1 VISHSSFVVR
11 RSSVVKQKEVPMPR
25 DPIFIPNAP
34 PPTFPYSPAIR
45 SGEHVFLSGQ
55 TGVDPA
61 TDQLV
66 EGDVAAQTE
75 QVFKNLARVLS
86 AAGLSLGD
94 AVKCNVYL
102 TDIGDFRAMN
112 AVYARQF
119 EAPYP
124 ARTTV
129 AVAAL
134 PGGALVEIELV
145 ARQAV

>member
-1 VISHSSFVVR
+1 
-11 RSSVVKQKEVPMPR
+11 MPR
-25 DPIFIPNAP
+25 DPIFLPDAP
-34 PPTFPYSPAIR
+34 PPAFPYSPAIR
-45 SGEHVFLSGQ
+45 SGDHIFVSGQ
-55 TGVDPA
+55 TGVDPS
-61 TDQLV
+61 TGQLV
-66 EGDVAAQTE
+66 VGDVAAQTE

-86 AAGLSLGD
+86 AAGLSLAD

-102 TDIGDFRAMN
+102 TEIGDFQAMN

-145 ARQAV
+145 ARQAG

>member
-1 VISHSSFVVR
+1 MPTRALPRWPKGVGQFESPDVR
-11 RSSVVKQKEVPMPR
+11 RSEPDLQLCAEDREKMGRRV
-25 DPIFIPNAP
+25 
-34 PPTFPYSPAIR
+34 
-45 SGEHVFLSGQ
+45 SGQ

-61 TDQLV
+61 TGRLV
-66 EGDVAAQTE
+66 KGDVAAQAE
-75 QVFKNLARVLS
+75 QIFKNLAGVL
-86 AAGLSLGD
+86 AVAGLSLGD

-102 TDIGDFRAMN
+102 TDIGDFQAMN

-134 PGGALVEIELV
+134 PGGARIEIELV
-145 ARQAV
+145 ARQPA

>member
-1 VISHSSFVVR
+1 
-11 RSSVVKQKEVPMPR
+11 MPR
-25 DPIFIPNAP
+25 DPIFLPDAP

-45 SGEHVFLSGQ
+45 SGDHIFVSGQ

-61 TDQLV
+61 TGQLAEGGV
-66 EGDVAAQTE
+66 EAQTE
-75 QVFKNLARVLS
+75 QIFKNLARVLS

-102 TDIGDFRAMN
+102 TNIGDFQAMN

-134 PGGALVEIELV
+134 PGGARVEIELV
-145 ARQAV
+145 ARQAP

>member
-1 VISHSSFVVR
+1 
-11 RSSVVKQKEVPMPR
+11 MPR

-45 SGEHVFLSGQ
+45 SGDHVFLSGQ

-61 TDQLV
+61 TGQLV
-66 EGDVAAQTE
+66 EGDVVAQTE

-86 AAGLSLGD
+86 AGGLSLGD

-102 TDIGDFRAMN
+102 TDIGDFQAMN

-145 ARQAV
+145 ARQAM

>member
-1 VISHSSFVVR
+1 
-11 RSSVVKQKEVPMPR
+11 MPR
-25 DPIFIPNAP
+25 DPIFLPDAP

-45 SGEHVFLSGQ
+45 SGDHIFVSGQ

-61 TDQLV
+61 TGQLAEGSV
-66 EGDVAAQTE
+66 EGQTE
-75 QVFKNLARVLS
+75 QIFKNLARVLS

-102 TDIGDFRAMN
+102 TDIGDFQAMN
-112 AVYARQF
+112 AIYARQF
-119 EAPYP
+119 AAPYP

-145 ARQAV
+145 ARQA

>member
-1 VISHSSFVVR
+1 
-11 RSSVVKQKEVPMPR
+11 MPR
-25 DPIFIPNAP
+25 DPIIIPNAP
-34 PPTFPYSPAIR
+34 PSALPYSPGVR
-45 SGEHVFLSGQ
+45 SGDHVFLSGQ

-61 TDQLV
+61 TGQLV
-66 EGDVAAQTE
+66 EGDVAAQAE
-75 QVFKNLARVLS
+75 QVFKNLARVLA

-102 TDIGDFRAMN
+102 IDIGDFQAMN

-134 PGGALVEIELV
+134 PGGARIEIELV
-145 ARQAV
+145 ARQPA

>member
-1 VISHSSFVVR
+1 
-11 RSSVVKQKEVPMPR
+11 MPR
-25 DPIFIPNAP
+25 DPIIIPNASP
-34 PPTFPYSPAIR
+34 STLPYSAGIR
-45 SGEHVFLSGQ
+45 SGDHVFLSGQ

-61 TDQLV
+61 TGALV
-66 EGDVAAQTE
+66 EGDVAAQAE
-75 QVFKNLARVLS
+75 QIFKGLARVLA

-94 AVKCNVYL
+94 VVKCNVYL
-102 TDIGDFRAMN
+102 TDIGDFQAMN

-134 PGGALVEIELV
+134 PGGARIEIELV
-145 ARQAV
+145 ALQPA

>member
-1 VISHSSFVVR
+1 
-11 RSSVVKQKEVPMPR
+11 MPR
-25 DPIFIPNAP
+25 DPIFLPDAP
-34 PPTFPYSPAIR
+34 PPTFPYSPAVR
-45 SGEHVFLSGQ
+45 SGDHVFLSGQ

-61 TDQLV
+61 TGQLV
-66 EGDVAAQTE
+66 EGGVAAQTE
-75 QVFKNLARVLS
+75 QIFKGLARVLA
-86 AAGLSLGD
+86 AAGLSLAD

-102 TDIGDFRAMN
+102 TDIGDFQAMN

-145 ARQAV
+145 ARLAE

>member
-1 VISHSSFVVR
+1 
-11 RSSVVKQKEVPMPR
+11 MPR
-25 DPIFIPNAP
+25 DPIIIPNAP
-34 PPTFPYSPAIR
+34 PPTNPYSSGIR
-45 SGEHVFLSGQ
+45 SGDHVFLSGQ

-61 TDQLV
+61 TGALV
-66 EGDVAAQTE
+66 EGGVAAQAE
-75 QVFKNLARVLS
+75 QVFKNLARVLA

-102 TDIGDFRAMN
+102 TDIGDFQAMN

-134 PGGALVEIELV
+134 PGGARIEIELV
-145 ARQAV
+145 ARQSA

>member
-1 VISHSSFVVR
+1 
-11 RSSVVKQKEVPMPR
+11 MPR
-25 DPIFIPNAP
+25 DPIVIPNAP
-34 PPTFPYSPAIR
+34 PPTNPYSVGVR
-45 SGEHVFLSGQ
+45 SGDHVFLSGQ

-61 TDQLV
+61 TGQLA
-66 EGDVAAQTE
+66 EGVTAQAE
-75 QVFKNLARVLS
+75 QIFKGLARVLA

-102 TDIGDFRAMN
+102 TDIGDFQAMN

-134 PGGALVEIELV
+134 PGGARIEIELV
-145 ARQAV
+145 ARQPA

>member
-1 VISHSSFVVR
+1 
-11 RSSVVKQKEVPMPR
+11 MPR
-25 DPIFIPNAP
+25 DPIFLPDAP

-45 SGEHVFLSGQ
+45 SGDHVFVSGQ

-61 TDQLV
+61 TGQLAEGGV
-66 EGDVAAQTE
+66 EGQTE
-75 QVFKNLARVLS
+75 QIFKNLARVLS

-102 TDIGDFRAMN
+102 TDIGDFQAMN

-134 PGGALVEIELV
+134 PGGARIEIELI
-145 ARQAV
+145 ARQPA

>member
-1 VISHSSFVVR
+1 
-11 RSSVVKQKEVPMPR
+11 MPR
-25 DPIFIPNAP
+25 DPIFLPDAP
-34 PPTFPYSPAIR
+34 PPSFPYSPAVR
-45 SGEHVFLSGQ
+45 SGDHVFLSGQ

-61 TDQLV
+61 TGELV
-66 EGDVAAQTE
+66 EGGVEAQTE
-75 QVFKNLARVLS
+75 QIFKGLARVLS
-86 AAGLSLGD
+86 AAGLSLAD

-102 TDIGDFRAMN
+102 TDIGDFQAMN

-134 PGGALVEIELV
+134 PGGARVEIELV

>member
-1 VISHSSFVVR
+1 
-11 RSSVVKQKEVPMPR
+11 MPR
-25 DPIFIPNAP
+25 DPIFLPDAP
-34 PPTFPYSPAIR
+34 PPTFPSSPAIR
-45 SGEHVFLSGQ
+45 SGDHVFLSGQ

-61 TDQLV
+61 TGQLV

-75 QVFKNLARVLS
+75 QVFKNLARVL
-86 AAGLSLGD
+86 AAGGMSLGD

-102 TDIGDFRAMN
+102 TDIGDFPAMN

-119 EAPYP
+119 ETPYP

-134 PGGALVEIELV
+134 PGGARVEIELV

>member
-1 VISHSSFVVR
+1 
-11 RSSVVKQKEVPMPR
+11 MPR
-25 DPIFIPNAP
+25 DPIFLPDAP

-45 SGEHVFLSGQ
+45 SGDHVFLSGA

-61 TDQLV
+61 TGQLV

-75 QVFKNLARVLS
+75 QVFKNLARVL
-86 AAGLSLGD
+86 AAGGLSLGD

-102 TDIGDFRAMN
+102 TDIGDFQAMN

-134 PGGALVEIELV
+134 PGGARVEIELV
-145 ARQAV
+145 VRQAV